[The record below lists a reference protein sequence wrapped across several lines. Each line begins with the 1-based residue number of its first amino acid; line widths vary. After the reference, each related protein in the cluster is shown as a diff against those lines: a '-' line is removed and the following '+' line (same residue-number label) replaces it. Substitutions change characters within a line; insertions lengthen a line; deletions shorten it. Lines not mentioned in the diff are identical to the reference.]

1 MDEFAIEINKETT
14 YYGSSAFV
22 YLNTIL
28 FLVRKDHENLDSQK
42 QNQNKDDLKRNLATL
57 SRFKKKIERFSFN
70 AYNSVE
76 VLKRI
81 IYKTDLDIDEL
92 NDLKNLFFINIGFV
106 TMGTIEK
113 ISDYDK
119 LELEILEA
127 RDYSVMLDAGVMKK
141 SNIFLRSLIDFYKI
155 ELNEDN
161 FELHKNNWLE
171 SIGKKE

>member
-1 MDEFAIEINKETT
+1 M
-14 YYGSSAFV
+14 
-22 YLNTIL
+22 
-28 FLVRKDHENLDSQK
+28 
-42 QNQNKDDLKRNLATL
+42 
-57 SRFKKKIERFSFN
+57 
-70 AYNSVE
+70 
-76 VLKRI
+76 
-81 IYKTDLDIDEL
+81 DIDEL